1 MPRGKS
7 TIIIGVGGH
16 VVALDAA
23 TGAERW
29 RTKLK
34 ATAQHVTLWD
44 TGDRVFA
51 GAHGELYCLSTATG
65 EILWHNRLKGLG
77 MGLIAF
83 GATSDVLVAAAINAA
98 RSTSSR

>member
-1 MPRGKS
+1 MPRGKN

-16 VVALDAA
+16 VVALDTA
-23 TGAERW
+23 TGVERW

-44 TGDRVFA
+44 TGERVYA
-51 GAHGELYCLSTATG
+51 GAHGELYCLSTASG
-65 EILWHNRLKGLG
+65 EILWHNKLKGLG

-83 GATSDVLVAAAINAA
+83 GATSDVLAAAVIQAA
-98 RSTSSR
+98 RQASG